1 MSLFRKNPDRP
12 QTIELSEANQ
22 KPRLILICVLV
33 VIAAVAFTAG
43 VMSLVKGDPGW
54 RTIEV
59 SSGEVNCSEEFVF
72 QYYFPSTRGAASA
85 ANKQIVAMYTE
96 ATEKAYW
103 WFNADEVHG
112 EIKNVA
118 YLNQHPNETVTV
130 DPVLYDAFAL
140 LTDGGNRQLY
150 LAEVYSQYDNV
161 FLSETDSEAAAWDP
175 ARNEEAGDYVNQIL
189 TFSNDSNHV
198 SLELLGNNQVRLAVS
213 NAYLAFAEENEFS
226 NFIDFHWTK
235 NAFII
240 DYFAQLMIDAG
251 YTDGYIGS
259 YDGFTRNLMD
269 AEESFSFN
277 VFDRLENEIN
287 LVARMEY
294 DEPISIVFLRNYPM
308 ANLDRWHYYVYAD
321 GTGATAYIDPADGLS
336 KTAAT
341 NLVSYAEDVGCAQI
355 LMEMLP
361 VYVADSLD
369 ETALQS
375 MTEQQIYSIW
385 CQDTVVCHNDPE
397 LQLLDLMN
405 EADLQYTQSLAQA
418 VPESWRR

>member
-43 VMSLVKGDPGW
+43 VMSFVKGDPGW

-59 SSGEVNCSEEFVF
+59 TTGEVNCSEEFVF
-72 QYYFPSTRGAASA
+72 KYYFPSTRGAASA
-85 ANKQIVAMYTE
+85 ANKQIVSLYTE
-96 ATEKAYW
+96 ATQKAYW
-103 WFNADEVHG
+103 LFNADEVHS
-112 EIKNVA
+112 EIKNIA
-118 YLNQHPNETVTV
+118 YLNRHPNETVTV
-130 DPVLYDAFAL
+130 DPVLYNAL
-140 LTDGGNRQLY
+140 EMLEGSGGRHLY

-161 FLSETDSEAAAWDP
+161 FLSETDGEAATQDP
-175 ARNEEAGDYVNQIL
+175 ARSEEIKDYVNQIL
-189 TFSNDSNHV
+189 AFSNDPSHV
-198 SLELLGNNQVRLAVS
+198 SLELLENYQVRLTVS
-213 NAYLAFAEENEFS
+213 DAYQTFAQENEFT

-259 YDGFTRNLMD
+259 YDGFTRNLMNNK
-269 AEESFSFN
+269 ESFSFN
-277 VFDRLENEIN
+277 VFDRIENGIE

-294 DEPISIVFLRNYPM
+294 DEPMSIVFLRNYPM
-308 ANLDRWHYYVYAD
+308 ANLDRWHYYIYAD
-321 GTGATAYIDPADGLS
+321 GTGATAYIDTADGLS

-341 NLVSYAEDVGCAQI
+341 NLVSYAGGNTGCAEI
-355 LMEMLP
+355 LMQMIP
-361 VYVADSLD
+361 TYVSDTLD
-369 ETALQS
+369 EMALQS
-375 MTEQQIYSIW
+375 MTEHQIFSIW
-385 CQDTVVCHNDPE
+385 CQDATVFYNDPD

-405 EADLQYTQSLAQA
+405 QDGLKYTQSLVQ
-418 VPESWRR
+418 